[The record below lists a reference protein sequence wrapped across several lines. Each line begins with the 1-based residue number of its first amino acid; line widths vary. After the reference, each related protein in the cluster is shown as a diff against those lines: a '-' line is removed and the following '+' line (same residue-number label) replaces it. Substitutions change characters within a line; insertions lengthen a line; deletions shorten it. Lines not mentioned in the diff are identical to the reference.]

1 LGREATR
8 DFGLDDDVYFVD
20 EVGKREQ
27 VMKDREVM

>member
-20 EVGKREQ
+20 EVGKRE
-27 VMKDREVM
+27 R